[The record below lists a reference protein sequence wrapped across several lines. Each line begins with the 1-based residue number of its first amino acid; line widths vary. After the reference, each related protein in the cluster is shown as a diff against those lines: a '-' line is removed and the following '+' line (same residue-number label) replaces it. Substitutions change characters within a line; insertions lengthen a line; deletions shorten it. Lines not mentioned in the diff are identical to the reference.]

1 MEGDVK
7 AVRSL
12 VVAAAFVLGGG
23 FSSDSAGRACVKEK
37 GERGTGYDIHKT
49 SVNDAYAPGGRRLIE
64 NGHRVYEVVV
74 PPLIKRDKPITCTMS
89 LANGQWAAPGIDA
102 VERGLSAGNGPLSGQ
117 DEPVPRGSAFN
128 PFTARETRV
137 PDSK

>member
-1 MEGDVK
+1 MRAARW
-7 AVRSL
+7 AVI
-12 VVAAAFVLGGG
+12 AAAFVLGSG
-23 FSSDSAGRACVKEK
+23 FSSDSAGRACVKAK
-37 GERGTGYDIHKT
+37 GERGTSYDIHRT

-64 NGHRVYEVVV
+64 NGHRVYEIVV
-74 PPLIKRDKPITCTMS
+74 PPLVRRDKPITCTMS
-89 LANGQWAAPGIDA
+89 LANGQWAAPGIGA

-117 DEPVPRGSAFN
+117 DEPVPRNDVFN